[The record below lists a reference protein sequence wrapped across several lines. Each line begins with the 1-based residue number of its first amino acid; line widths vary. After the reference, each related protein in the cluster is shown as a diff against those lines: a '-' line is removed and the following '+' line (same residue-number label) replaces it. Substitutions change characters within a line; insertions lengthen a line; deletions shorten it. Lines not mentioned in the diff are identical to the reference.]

1 LENAYAVQ
9 FKYSREA
16 WLTLLAGLSVTA
28 CEKSAPS
35 VSAELPSASAK
46 TQSNTQPAVSAR
58 ELPAPSASAS
68 GAAGGC
74 APGGCAPGACGG
86 NTKK

>member
-1 LENAYAVQ
+1 MPTPVH

-16 WLTLLAGLSVTA
+16 WLTLLTGLSVTA

-35 VSAELPSASAK
+35 VSAEPPSASAQ
-46 TQSNTQPAVSAR
+46 TQVNSKPAVSAQ
-58 ELPAPSASAS
+58 ELTAPSASAS
-68 GAAGGC
+68 GKAGGC